1 MSAWTFGPF
10 VAICTVT
17 ALMLLACGQQDDA
30 PPVATD
36 PTGLAITA
44 PTSSP
49 ALAQTI
55 QTAEPTVELAS
66 TPTETPQPTATPTP
80 TPTPIP
86 TATNTPEPTATN
98 SDAATNTPEPTATPT
113 QTPTPIP
120 TATNTPE
127 PTATP
132 TQTPTPIPTAT
143 NTPEP
148 TATPTQ
154 TPTPIPTATNTP
166 EPTATPTQTPTPI
179 PTATNT
185 PEPTATPTL
194 TPTPTPAIPH
204 LRHLELKQHF
214 LDLVNAERETVGVQV
229 LELGQNPA
237 AQLHAEESLA
247 SCITSYW
254 SADGLKPY
262 HRYTFAG
269 GQQAMTTI
277 RIGRNGCIGPDGDYL
292 PVDVQERVSDAF
304 GTLMEQEHFRSLF
317 LSADYRLMS
326 IGLAYDDYNYL
337 LYPQLETDYLTYKEP
352 PSIRGGA
359 LRLRGTVNRE
369 VRFRDDK
376 DLSVDISYDP
386 LPQTLTPGQ
395 LARTTCYDHGVP
407 VAALRPPLSDARYYT
422 ESQYLRTYRACP
434 NPYAVASGRPAP
446 SSYSEAVKLRR
457 QIREGPRPAREIE
470 VPWITARA
478 WDIDVTEFR
487 VTAGFSRILKKH
499 GPGIY
504 TVRVWAKRGSVDV
517 LVSRYSILYDPE

>member
-1 MSAWTFGPF
+1 
-10 VAICTVT
+10 
-17 ALMLLACGQQDDA
+17 
-30 PPVATD
+30 
-36 PTGLAITA
+36 
-44 PTSSP
+44 
-49 ALAQTI
+49 
-55 QTAEPTVELAS
+55 
-66 TPTETPQPTATPTP
+66 
-80 TPTPIP
+80 
-86 TATNTPEPTATN
+86 
-98 SDAATNTPEPTATPT
+98 
-113 QTPTPIP
+113 
-120 TATNTPE
+120 
-127 PTATP
+127 
-132 TQTPTPIPTAT
+132 
-143 NTPEP
+143 
-148 TATPTQ
+148 
-154 TPTPIPTATNTP
+154 
-166 EPTATPTQTPTPI
+166 
-179 PTATNT
+179 
-185 PEPTATPTL
+185 
-194 TPTPTPAIPH
+194 
-204 LRHLELKQHF
+204 
-214 LDLVNAERETVGVQV
+214 
-229 LELGQNPA
+229 
-237 AQLHAEESLA
+237 
-247 SCITSYW
+247 
-254 SADGLKPY
+254 
-262 HRYTFAG
+262 
-269 GQQAMTTI
+269 MTTI

-292 PVDVQERVSDAF
+292 PVDAQERVSDAF

-504 TVRVWAKRGSVDV
+504 TVRVWAKRGSVNV
-517 LVSRYSILYDPE
+517 LVSRYSILYDLSEVTETSPVSVKTESDSVTHVRCNVLSHRHCPSDEHVKRVEQSTDVVFVARLNYVRQRVLDRVVVMLAEPGPSQQAPEALNRIGVNKPIDILHRVIHRRVAHEVPHPVVAFELVGYQQRGRVHEMRQESGQRHRVHELRRLRDHTPTSLDCSDNR

>member
-30 PPVATD
+30 PPVGAD

-55 QTAEPTVELAS
+55 QTAEPTVELTS
-66 TPTETPQPTATPTP
+66 TPTETPQPTATPTQTP
-80 TPTPIP
+80 TPTPTP
-86 TATNTPEPTATN
+86 TATNTPEPT
-98 SDAATNTPEPTATPT
+98 PTPT

-127 PTATP
+127 PTP
-132 TQTPTPIPTAT
+132 
-143 NTPEP
+143 
-148 TATPTQ
+148 
-154 TPTPIPTATNTP
+154 
-166 EPTATPTQTPTPI
+166 
-179 PTATNT
+179 
-185 PEPTATPTL
+185 

-214 LDLVNAERETVGVQV
+214 LDLVNAERETVGVKA

-254 SADGLKPY
+254 SAYGLKPY

-277 RIGRNGCIGPDGDYL
+277 WIGRNGCIGPDGDYL
-292 PVDVQERVSDAF
+292 PVDVQERVNDAF
-304 GTLMEQEHFRSLF
+304 GTWMEQEHFRSLF

-376 DLSVDISYDP
+376 DLGVDISYDP

-457 QIREGPRPAREIE
+457 QIREGPRSAREIE